1 MEEVM
6 TEFLWMNED
15 ELRQQCV
22 LLVQALSQSEDCRE
36 YLARQVRKAIADGYT
51 RGYTDAV
58 VQNSAALA
66 NGNEAS
72 NSLH

>member
-1 MEEVM
+1 MEEAM

-15 ELRQQCV
+15 ELRQQCM

-36 YLARQVRKAIADGYT
+36 DLARQVRKAIADGYT

-58 VQNSAALA
+58 VQHTVAFA
-66 NGNEAS
+66 NGDAPS
-72 NSLH
+72 DSLH